1 MARRSR
7 RRLQPV
13 GVATVFSGAVGTAQD
28 TRSQHENK
36 RLAFL
41 RMAKSKQ
48 FQTWLRMETAARL
61 RGYESI
67 DARVDDMMRDENLKI
82 EYGVV

>member
-1 MARRSR
+1 
-7 RRLQPV
+7 
-13 GVATVFSGAVGTAQD
+13 
-28 TRSQHENK
+28 
-36 RLAFL
+36 
-41 RMAKSKQ
+41 
-48 FQTWLRMETAARL
+48 METAARL